1 MYNGRNKKMWF
12 YAQYPGVWVACNTKI
27 NGGIKNMGID
37 MGNYKMIYK
46 DQVFNV
52 VGIIPTIDYN
62 GETGDCNGIRKAKF
76 IEASV
81 IDENGELAIIHDEAS
96 MFKFVRR

>member
-1 MYNGRNKKMWF
+1 
-12 YAQYPGVWVACNTKI
+12 
-27 NGGIKNMGID
+27 MGID
-37 MGNYKMIYK
+37 ISNYKMIYN

-52 VGIIPTIDYN
+52 VGIIPTIDYLE
-62 GETGDCNGIRKAKF
+62 ETNRTNKKCKVKF

-81 IDENGELAIIHDEAS
+81 INENGELQIINDEAF